1 MEEHP
6 NAVLFRKAMESM
18 KGGDFQAYMDWIA
31 DDVEWWHIGSSEPI
45 RGKEALMANGQE
57 QMGKWSITGEL
68 HDVVANDD
76 HLIALSDNTATR
88 DGKEFRYRTAEIC
101 HIRDGKVTH
110 RWSFSDDTQAIN
122 EFFA

>member
-1 MEEHP
+1 MDEHP
-6 NAVLFRKAMESM
+6 NAAMFRKVMESF
-18 KGGDFQAYMDWIA
+18 KDGDFQVFMDWIA
-31 DDVEWWHIGSSEPI
+31 DDVEWWQIGSPEPI
-45 RGKEALMANGQE
+45 RGKEALAVNGQE
-57 QMGKWSITGEL
+57 QMGKWSIKAEL

-88 DGKEFRYRTAEIC
+88 DGKELRYRTAEIH